1 MGKMTE
7 ATYFILSA
15 LLDGPL
21 HGYGII
27 LRTREQSGGQVRIAV
42 ATMYRTLDRLEEESL
57 VATDHEQV
65 VDGRVR
71 RYYRITD
78 EGTDAVRA
86 EAARLQRAVNL
97 VTGRVAVTG
106 A

>member
-1 MGKMTE
+1 
-7 ATYFILSA
+7 
-15 LLDGPL
+15 
-21 HGYGII
+21 
-27 LRTREQSGGQVRIAV
+27 
-42 ATMYRTLDRLEEESL
+42 MYRTLDHWEEERL
-57 VATDHEQV
+57 VATDHEQI

-78 EGTDAVRA
+78 EGTDAAQA

-97 VTGRVAVTG
+97 VSGRVAVTG